1 MTVGETA
8 RAADAER
15 RFWIDE
21 QERQLRGKLE
31 GVKRAKE
38 HAKAVERVVSELV
51 GGLRNRFKDVVE
63 AIYAVIFQFPPGVLP
78 QLFRRFFDSNPG
90 PGAIHSQPNS
100 QHPGSESSS
109 PTSSS
114 YTIPKEVIQMMAD
127 SIQTLGEIV
136 GLIKLAMDFQNA
148 PQIRVCEATTALQV
162 AEDHARNN
170 GVTAPA
176 ASAAAC
182 SQGLAI
188 RLPAALKR
196 IREEQVE
203 IGEKGMGEM
212 MEALRKLQNFLNTVS
227 AEGGRL
233 SLAGVGVQPPPP
245 PPPMVQQPQQQWPND
260 PGLEQQSHQGGPP
273 GDEWGYRGQVGPSGG
288 VPSLSSMI
296 GSFRARPGQ
305 TNSLLISPG
314 GYSPSGYSPARSSL
328 WNSPY

>member
-1 MTVGETA
+1 
-8 RAADAER
+8 
-15 RFWIDE
+15 
-21 QERQLRGKLE
+21 
-31 GVKRAKE
+31 
-38 HAKAVERVVSELV
+38 
-51 GGLRNRFKDVVE
+51 
-63 AIYAVIFQFPPGVLP
+63 
-78 QLFRRFFDSNPG
+78 
-90 PGAIHSQPNS
+90 
-100 QHPGSESSS
+100 
-109 PTSSS
+109 
-114 YTIPKEVIQMMAD
+114 MMAD

-176 ASAAAC
+176 ATAAAC

-196 IREEQVE
+196 VREEQVE

-233 SLAGVGVQPPPP
+233 SLTGVGAQPPPP

-260 PGLEQQSHQGGPP
+260 PGPEQQPHQGAPP
-273 GDEWGYRGQVGPSGG
+273 VGDEWGYRGQVGPSGG

-296 GSFRARPGQ
+296 GSFRAV
-305 TNSLLISPG
+305 SF
-314 GYSPSGYSPARSSL
+314 SSH
-328 WNSPY
+328 SFTMT